1 MHRILLVITA
11 LVCCGAYT
19 SSYAIPRFALWKGEA
34 NCLSCHTNPTG
45 GGIRTSGG
53 EAFSKNV
60 LAMWKR
66 GGDFSGQISEGIRLG
81 ANVRTQYLGF
91 STTGPVGMPGEE
103 TRTMSTFHAM
113 SSALMIDASL
123 TNTLNVYAR
132 WDPLAG
138 SNEVFG
144 TLHMVNESG
153 ELWEAGSVVSHAYI
167 KTGAFV
173 PAFGIRFEDHTLMTR
188 GGNRGVSGNDA
199 AGLFWVDGYRDVGVE
214 LGATFFDHI
223 GLQIGYLNG
232 NEEFPAA
239 DLAFLNDNRALS
251 VRATGSAELIDDALS
266 FEIGGSIYMH
276 SEVVPGDLSLIGVHI
291 GIRGG
296 PVTLLAEYDF
306 GDNIYRHGDGNYVDE
321 ANALTAELAVRATQG
336 LDIIGRFET
345 YLDKTGGV
353 DGNAV
358 DSRITIGAQWF
369 PLRFLEVRPEFRI
382 AKASVPGGPERL
394 KFDQTTYLIQ
404 THLYF

>member
-1 MHRILLVITA
+1 MTV

-19 SSYAIPRFALWKGEA
+19 SSYAIPRFALSKGEA

-66 GGDFSGQISEGIRLG
+66 GGEFSGQISEGIRIG
-81 ANVRTQYLGF
+81 ADIRTQFLSF
-91 STTGPVGMPGEE
+91 STTGPVGMPAEE
-103 TRTMSTFHAM
+103 TRSMSTFHAM
-113 SSALMIDASL
+113 SSALMVDASL
-123 TNTLNVYAR
+123 TNTLNAYVR
-132 WDPLAG
+132 WDPLAN

-144 TLHMVNESG
+144 TLHLVHESG
-153 ELWEAGSVVSHAYI
+153 ELWEAGSVVTHAYV

-173 PAFGIRFEDHTLMTR
+173 PAFGIRFDDHTVYTR

-199 AGLFWVDGYRDVGVE
+199 AGLFWVEGYRDVGVE
-214 LGATFFDHI
+214 LGATLFDHI
-223 GLQIGYLNG
+223 GLQIAYLNG
-232 NEEFPAA
+232 NEEFPNG
-239 DLAFLNDNRALS
+239 DLAFLNDNKALS

-276 SEVVPGDLSLIGVHI
+276 SEVVPGDTSAGIAARDLSLIGVHI

-296 PVTLLAEYDF
+296 PVTLLAEYDI
-306 GDNIYRHGDGNYVDE
+306 GENSYRTDGNYVDE
-321 ANALTAELAVRATQG
+321 ANALTAEIAVRATQG

-345 YLDKTGGV
+345 YKDRTADL
-353 DGNAV
+353 DGNIV

-369 PLRFLEVRPEFRI
+369 PLRFLEIRPEFRI
-382 AKASVPGGPERL
+382 AKASTPGAERL